1 MRPPCD
7 ASQAGMV
14 ELHAYQKQAV
24 LFALQAFHTHGGAG
38 LFLDMGLGKTLTTIA
53 ILDVMHRLHPD
64 WRFLIVAPKTV
75 AVNTWPAE
83 LAKWRQAHTLDW
95 AVACGVKSN
104 AKQRREALAQQAT
117 VTIINQENL
126 GWLDRELAQWPWDGI
141 VLDEL
146 SGYKDP
152 SSNRF
157 RILKRRRQDRTHAP
171 KHPGHGRPV
180 QWVLGLTGTPAAKG
194 LMDLWAQCRL
204 LDTTGALETTLTRYR
219 ETYFTPGRRNGHVV
233 YEWRARPGAF
243 DRIMRRIEPFCLTM
257 LAREQLQGLPDK
269 PLIIDHWVEM
279 PEQTRRE
286 YERFKHER
294 WLELAGRQVTAVNA
308 GVLAGKLVQFTSGCL
323 YPDEDSVDG
332 RVIHYDAAKLDVF
345 DRIMAES
352 QGEQI
357 LVFYQLRDELDRLR
371 AKYGKRVRTVDEPGI
386 VDAWNRGEVP
396 VLAAH
401 PAQAKFGLNLQHA
414 GHIIVWLNLTW
425 SLEDWAQ
432 ANARLDRQGQ
442 TRIVQ
447 IHRIVTRDSVDERK
461 LDVLSGRAVLADA
474 VMGELKHTTV
484 SAD

>member
-1 MRPPCD
+1 
-7 ASQAGMV
+7 MV

>member
-1 MRPPCD
+1 
-7 ASQAGMV
+7 MV

-332 RVIHYDAAKLDVF
+332 RIIHYDAAKLDVF

-474 VMGELKHTTV
+474 VMGELKHTTA

>member
-1 MRPPCD
+1 M
-7 ASQAGMV
+7 
-14 ELHAYQKQAV
+14 
-24 LFALQAFHTHGGAG
+24 
-38 LFLDMGLGKTLTTIA
+38 TTIA

-323 YPDEDSVDG
+323 YPDEDSEDG
-332 RVIHYDAAKLDVF
+332 RIIHYDAAKLDVF

>member
-1 MRPPCD
+1 
-7 ASQAGMV
+7 MV

-357 LVFYQLRDELDRLR
+357 LVFYQLRDELERLR

>member
-24 LFALQAFHTHGGAG
+24 LFALHAFRTHGGAG

-83 LAKWRQAHTLDW
+83 LDKWRQAHTLDW

-104 AKQRREALAQQAT
+104 AKQRREALDQQAT

-180 QWVLGLTGTPAAKG
+180 Q
-194 LMDLWAQCRL
+194 
-204 LDTTGALETTLTRYR
+204 
-219 ETYFTPGRRNGHVV
+219 
-233 YEWRARPGAF
+233 
-243 DRIMRRIEPFCLTM
+243 
-257 LAREQLQGLPDK
+257 
-269 PLIIDHWVEM
+269 
-279 PEQTRRE
+279 
-286 YERFKHER
+286 
-294 WLELAGRQVTAVNA
+294 
-308 GVLAGKLVQFTSGCL
+308 
-323 YPDEDSVDG
+323 
-332 RVIHYDAAKLDVF
+332 
-345 DRIMAES
+345 
-352 QGEQI
+352 
-357 LVFYQLRDELDRLR
+357 
-371 AKYGKRVRTVDEPGI
+371 
-386 VDAWNRGEVP
+386 
-396 VLAAH
+396 
-401 PAQAKFGLNLQHA
+401 
-414 GHIIVWLNLTW
+414 
-425 SLEDWAQ
+425 
-432 ANARLDRQGQ
+432 
-442 TRIVQ
+442 
-447 IHRIVTRDSVDERK
+447 
-461 LDVLSGRAVLADA
+461 
-474 VMGELKHTTV
+474 
-484 SAD
+484 

>member
-1 MRPPCD
+1 M
-7 ASQAGMV
+7 
-14 ELHAYQKQAV
+14 
-24 LFALQAFHTHGGAG
+24 
-38 LFLDMGLGKTLTTIA
+38 
-53 ILDVMHRLHPD
+53 
-64 WRFLIVAPKTV
+64 
-75 AVNTWPAE
+75 
-83 LAKWRQAHTLDW
+83 
-95 AVACGVKSN
+95 
-104 AKQRREALAQQAT
+104 
-117 VTIINQENL
+117 
-126 GWLDRELAQWPWDGI
+126 
-141 VLDEL
+141 DEL

-332 RVIHYDAAKLDVF
+332 RIIHYDAAKLDVF

>member
-1 MRPPCD
+1 
-7 ASQAGMV
+7 MV

-332 RVIHYDAAKLDVF
+332 RIIHYDAAKLDVF

-357 LVFYQLRDELDRLR
+357 LVFYQLRDELERLR

>member
-332 RVIHYDAAKLDVF
+332 RIIHYDAAKLDVF

-357 LVFYQLRDELDRLR
+357 LVFYQLRDELERLR

>member
-1 MRPPCD
+1 
-7 ASQAGMV
+7 MV

-24 LFALQAFHTHGGAG
+24 LFALHAFRTHGGAG

-194 LMDLWAQCRL
+194 WMDLWAQCRL

-357 LVFYQLRDELDRLR
+357 LVFYQLRDELERLR

>member
-1 MRPPCD
+1 
-7 ASQAGMV
+7 MV

-24 LFALQAFHTHGGAG
+24 LFALQAFQTHGGAG

-357 LVFYQLRDELDRLR
+357 LVFYQLRDELERLR

>member
-332 RVIHYDAAKLDVF
+332 RIIHYDAAKLDVF

-474 VMGELKHTTV
+474 VMGELKHTTA

>member
-24 LFALQAFHTHGGAG
+24 LFALHAFHTHGGAG

-53 ILDVMHRLHPD
+53 ILDIMHRLHPD

-357 LVFYQLRDELDRLR
+357 LVFYQLRDELERLR

-386 VDAWNRGEVP
+386 VDAWNHGEVP

-474 VMGELKHTTV
+474 VMGELKHTTA

>member
-1 MRPPCD
+1 
-7 ASQAGMV
+7 MV

-332 RVIHYDAAKLDVF
+332 RIIHYDAAKLDVF

>member
-323 YPDEDSVDG
+323 YPDEDSEDG
-332 RVIHYDAAKLDVF
+332 RIIHYDAAKLDVF

-474 VMGELKHTTV
+474 VMGELKHTTA

>member
-1 MRPPCD
+1 
-7 ASQAGMV
+7 MV

-323 YPDEDSVDG
+323 YPDEDSEDG
-332 RVIHYDAAKLDVF
+332 RIIHYDAAKLDVF

-357 LVFYQLRDELDRLR
+357 LVFYQLRDELERLR

>member
-1 MRPPCD
+1 
-7 ASQAGMV
+7 MV

-83 LAKWRQAHTLDW
+83 LDKWRQAHTLDW

-104 AKQRREALAQQAT
+104 AKQRREALDQQAT

-294 WLELAGRQVTAVNA
+294 WLELAGRQVSAVNA

-357 LVFYQLRDELDRLR
+357 LVFYQLRDELERLR

-474 VMGELKHTTV
+474 VMGELKHTTA

>member
-1 MRPPCD
+1 
-7 ASQAGMV
+7 MV

-323 YPDEDSVDG
+323 YPDEDSEDG

-357 LVFYQLRDELDRLR
+357 LVFYQLRDELERLR

-474 VMGELKHTTV
+474 VMGELKHTTA

>member
-1 MRPPCD
+1 
-7 ASQAGMV
+7 MV

-332 RVIHYDAAKLDVF
+332 RIIHYDAAKLDVF

-371 AKYGKRVRTVDEPGI
+371 AKYGKRVHTVDEPGI

-474 VMGELKHTTV
+474 VMGELKHTTA

>member
-1 MRPPCD
+1 
-7 ASQAGMV
+7 MV

-357 LVFYQLRDELDRLR
+357 LVFYQLRDELERLR

-474 VMGELKHTTV
+474 VMGELKHTTA